1 MRNSNESSPFYK
13 RTSETSKTS
22 RANPYS
28 YTSSNRYRH
37 SRLSSEYFFHA
48 LFEYG
53 LPPDYRYLYDTE
65 RHYQELDYNLV
76 KHKQTH
82 FHITQSQVSDI
93 IRALGNTLEKS
104 NIITLEKLNLLK
116 HKANSEGIPALL
128 QHPFSSRGL
137 LTVRVVDDTL
147 FEIKFS
153 HPVKGRAKGGKSK
166 VLQEDRYLFHIV
178 SPVEQDIVITE
189 LMRTAP
195 LRVKPTEWLDEF
207 MYQQDTTASD
217 FPVRP
222 TITEEYTK
230 LKVRMSES
238 NLMKAIGLVFTQFY
252 PDGLV
257 ESKLESFGKEISS
270 SSKLDSLS
278 SPVEKIQS
286 NQYTVTNPF
295 TIELRM
301 KGYSFRIEVISLN
314 DKYRVITTL
323 EEVLF

>member
-1 MRNSNESSPFYK
+1 MRSPNESSHY
-13 RTSETSKTS
+13 
-22 RANPYS
+22 YS

-48 LFEYG
+48 LFDYG
-53 LPPDYRYLYDTE
+53 LVLDYRNLYDTE
-65 RHYQELDYNLV
+65 RHYQELDYSLV

-82 FHITQSQVSDI
+82 FYITPSQVSDI

-104 NIITLEKLNLLK
+104 DIVNLEKLNVLK

-128 QHPFSSRGL
+128 QHQFSSRGL

-153 HPVKGRAKGGKSK
+153 HPVRGRAKGGKTK

-178 SPVEQDIVITE
+178 TPVEQDIVITE
-189 LMRTAP
+189 LLRTAA
-195 LRVKPTEWLDEF
+195 LRIKPIEWVSEF
-207 MYQQDTTASD
+207 MFQQDTTASD

-222 TITEEYTK
+222 TTTEDNTK

-252 PDGLV
+252 PESLV
-257 ESKLESFGKEISS
+257 ESKLASFRSE
-270 SSKLDSLS
+270 
-278 SPVEKIQS
+278 IQS
-286 NQYTVTNPF
+286 KDYTVTNPF
-295 TIELRM
+295 ITELRM
-301 KGYSFRIEVISLN
+301 KGYSFKIEVISLN
-314 DKYRVITTL
+314 DKYRVMTTL

>member
-1 MRNSNESSPFYK
+1 MRSPNESNRY
-13 RTSETSKTS
+13 
-22 RANPYS
+22 YS

-53 LPPDYRYLYDTE
+53 LVLDYRFLYDTE

-82 FHITQSQVSDI
+82 FYITQSQVSDI

-104 NIITLEKLNLLK
+104 DIVNLEKLNVLK

-128 QHPFSSRGL
+128 QHQFSSRGL
-137 LTVRVVDDTL
+137 LTLRVVDDTL

-153 HPVKGRAKGGKSK
+153 HPVRGRAKGGRTK
-166 VLQEDRYLFHIV
+166 VLLEDRYLFHLV
-178 SPVEQDIVITE
+178 TPVEQDIVITE
-189 LMRTAP
+189 LQRTAL
-195 LRVKPTEWLDEF
+195 LRVKPIEWLSEF
-207 MYQQDTTASD
+207 MFQQDTTSND

-222 TITEEYTK
+222 TTTEEHTK
-230 LKVRMSES
+230 LKVRMTES
-238 NLMKAIGLVFTQFY
+238 NLMKAISLVFTQFY
-252 PDGLV
+252 SESLV
-257 ESKLESFGKEISS
+257 ESKLESFKTE
-270 SSKLDSLS
+270 
-278 SPVEKIQS
+278 IQS
-286 NQYTVTNPF
+286 KDYTVTNPF

-314 DKYRVITTL
+314 DLSGVAKPNHQYRVVVTL

>member
-1 MRNSNESSPFYK
+1 MRYPNESKSHCSPQK
-13 RTSETSKTS
+13 R
-22 RANPYS
+22 NYYS

-53 LPPDYRYLYDTE
+53 LVLDYRFLYDTE

-82 FHITQSQVSDI
+82 FYITPSQVSDI

-104 NIITLEKLNLLK
+104 DIVNLEKLNVLK
-116 HKANSEGIPALL
+116 HKAYSEGIPALL
-128 QHPFSSRGL
+128 QHQFSSRGL
-137 LTVRVVDDTL
+137 LTVRVVNDTL

-153 HPVKGRAKGGKSK
+153 HPVRGRAKGGKTK
-166 VLQEDRYLFHIV
+166 VLLEDRYLFHIV
-178 SPVEQDIVITE
+178 TPVEQDIAITE
-189 LMRTAP
+189 LLRTDA
-195 LRVKPTEWLDEF
+195 LRIKPIEWVSEF
-207 MYQQDTTASD
+207 MFQQDTASND

-222 TITEEYTK
+222 TTTEEHTK
-230 LKVRMSES
+230 LK
-238 NLMKAIGLVFTQFY
+238 AISLVFTQFY
-252 PDGLV
+252 PESLV
-257 ESKLESFGKEISS
+257 ESKLASFRNE
-270 SSKLDSLS
+270 
-278 SPVEKIQS
+278 IQS
-286 NQYTVTNPF
+286 KDYTVTNPF

-314 DKYRVITTL
+314 DKYRTMVTL

>member
-1 MRNSNESSPFYK
+1 MRYPNESNY
-13 RTSETSKTS
+13 
-22 RANPYS
+22 YS

-48 LFEYG
+48 LFDYG
-53 LPPDYRYLYDTE
+53 LVLDYRNLYDTE
-65 RHYQELDYNLV
+65 RHYQELDYKLV

-82 FHITQSQVSDI
+82 FYITQPQVSDI

-104 NIITLEKLNLLK
+104 DIVNLEKLSVLK

-128 QHPFSSRGL
+128 QHQFSSRGL

-153 HPVKGRAKGGKSK
+153 HPVRGRAKGGKTK
-166 VLQEDRYLFHIV
+166 VLLEDRYLFH
-178 SPVEQDIVITE
+178 IVITE
-189 LMRTAP
+189 LMRTAA
-195 LRVKPTEWLDEF
+195 LRIKPIEWVSEF
-207 MYQQDTTASD
+207 MFQQDTTSND

-222 TITEEYTK
+222 TTTEENTK
-230 LKVRMSES
+230 LKVRMAES

-252 PDGLV
+252 PEHLV
-257 ESKLESFGKEISS
+257 ETKLESFKTE
-270 SSKLDSLS
+270 
-278 SPVEKIQS
+278 IQS
-286 NQYTVTNPF
+286 KDYTVTNPF

-314 DKYRVITTL
+314 DLSGVGKPNHQYRTMVTL

>member
-1 MRNSNESSPFYK
+1 MRSPNESNRY
-13 RTSETSKTS
+13 
-22 RANPYS
+22 YS

-53 LPPDYRYLYDTE
+53 LVLDYRFLYDTE

-82 FHITQSQVSDI
+82 FYITQSQVSDI

-104 NIITLEKLNLLK
+104 DIVNLEKLNVLK

-128 QHPFSSRGL
+128 QHQFSSRGL
-137 LTVRVVDDTL
+137 LTVRVVNDTL

-153 HPVKGRAKGGKSK
+153 HPVKGRAKGGKTK
-166 VLQEDRYLFHIV
+166 VLLEDRYLFHIV

-189 LMRTAP
+189 LLRTAA
-195 LRVKPTEWLDEF
+195 LRIKPIEWVSEF
-207 MYQQDTTASD
+207 MFQQDTTSND

-230 LKVRMSES
+230 LKVRMTES
-238 NLMKAIGLVFTQFY
+238 NLMKAITLVFTQFY
-252 PDGLV
+252 PESLV
-257 ESKLESFGKEISS
+257 ESKLESFRKEISS
-270 SSKLDSLS
+270 SSLLGSLS

-286 NQYTVTNPF
+286 KDYTVTNPF

-314 DKYRVITTL
+314 DLSGVAKPNHQYRVVVTL

>member
-1 MRNSNESSPFYK
+1 MRSPNESNRY
-13 RTSETSKTS
+13 
-22 RANPYS
+22 YS

-53 LPPDYRYLYDTE
+53 LVLDYRFLYDTE

-82 FHITQSQVSDI
+82 FYITQSQVSDI

-104 NIITLEKLNLLK
+104 DIVNLEKLNVLK

-128 QHPFSSRGL
+128 QHQFSSRGL
-137 LTVRVVDDTL
+137 LTLRVVDDTL

-153 HPVKGRAKGGKSK
+153 HPVRGRAKGGRTK
-166 VLQEDRYLFHIV
+166 VLLEDRYLFHIV
-178 SPVEQDIVITE
+178 SPVEQDVIITE
-189 LMRTAP
+189 LMRTAA
-195 LRVKPTEWLDEF
+195 LRVKPIEWVSEF
-207 MYQQDTTASD
+207 MFQQDTTSND

-222 TITEEYTK
+222 TTTEEHTK
-230 LKVRMSES
+230 LKVRMTES
-238 NLMKAIGLVFTQFY
+238 NLMKAISLVFTQFY
-252 PDGLV
+252 PEHLV
-257 ESKLESFGKEISS
+257 ETKLESFKTE
-270 SSKLDSLS
+270 
-278 SPVEKIQS
+278 IQS
-286 NQYTVTNPF
+286 KDYTVTNPF

-314 DKYRVITTL
+314 DLSGVAKPNHQYRVVVTL

>member
-1 MRNSNESSPFYK
+1 MSYSKESNY
-13 RTSETSKTS
+13 
-22 RANPYS
+22 YS

-53 LPPDYRYLYDTE
+53 LPLDYRDLYDTE

-82 FHITQSQVSDI
+82 FYITQSQVSDI

-153 HPVKGRAKGGKSK
+153 HPVRGRAKGGKTK
-166 VLQEDRYLFHIV
+166 TLQEDRYLFHIV
-178 SPVEQDIVITE
+178 SPEEEDIVITE
-189 LMRTAP
+189 LMRTVS
-195 LRVKPTEWLDEF
+195 LRVKPIEWLNEF

-238 NLMKAIGLVFTQFY
+238 NLMKAISLVFNQFY
-252 PDGLV
+252 PEELV
-257 ESKLESFGKEISS
+257 ESKLESFRKEISS

-278 SPVEKIQS
+278 SPVERVQS
-286 NQYTVTNPF
+286 KGHTVTNPF

-301 KGYSFRIEVISLN
+301 KGCSFRIEVINLN
-314 DKYRVITTL
+314 DKYRVIVSL

>member
-1 MRNSNESSPFYK
+1 MRSTRESNY
-13 RTSETSKTS
+13 
-22 RANPYS
+22 YS

-53 LPPDYRYLYDTE
+53 LVLDYRNLYDTE

-82 FHITQSQVSDI
+82 FYITQSQVSDI

-128 QHPFSSRGL
+128 QHQFSSRGL
-137 LTVRVVDDTL
+137 LTVRVVNDTL

-153 HPVKGRAKGGKSK
+153 HPVKGRAKGGKTK

-178 SPVEQDIVITE
+178 SPVEQDVVITE
-189 LMRTAP
+189 LLRTAA
-195 LRVKPTEWLDEF
+195 LRIKPIEWVSEF
-207 MYQQDTTASD
+207 MYQQDTTSND

-222 TITEEYTK
+222 TDTEENIK

-238 NLMKAIGLVFTQFY
+238 NLMKAISLVFTQFY
-252 PDGLV
+252 PESLV
-257 ESKLESFGKEISS
+257 ESKLESFRKEIR
-270 SSKLDSLS
+270 SKD
-278 SPVEKIQS
+278 
-286 NQYTVTNPF
+286 YTVTNPF
-295 TIELRM
+295 ITELRM
-301 KGYSFRIEVISLN
+301 KGYSFRIEVINLN
-314 DKYRVITTL
+314 DKYRVVVTL

>member
-1 MRNSNESSPFYK
+1 MRSPNESKSHY
-13 RTSETSKTS
+13 
-22 RANPYS
+22 YS

-37 SRLSSEYFFHA
+37 SRLSSEYFFHT

-53 LPPDYRYLYDTE
+53 LVLDYRDLYDTE
-65 RHYQELDYNLV
+65 RHYRELDYNLV

-82 FHITQSQVSDI
+82 FYITQSQVSDI

-104 NIITLEKLNLLK
+104 DIVNLEKLNVLK

-128 QHPFSSRGL
+128 QHQFSSRGL
-137 LTVRVVDDTL
+137 LTVRVVNDTL

-153 HPVKGRAKGGKSK
+153 HPVRGRAKGGKTK
-166 VLQEDRYLFHIV
+166 VLLEDRYLFHIV
-178 SPVEQDIVITE
+178 TPVEQDIVITE
-189 LMRTAP
+189 LMRTAA
-195 LRVKPTEWLDEF
+195 LRVKPIEWVSEF
-207 MYQQDTTASD
+207 MFQQDTTSND

-222 TITEEYTK
+222 TTTEECTK

-252 PDGLV
+252 PEHLV
-257 ESKLESFGKEISS
+257 ETKLESFKTE
-270 SSKLDSLS
+270 
-278 SPVEKIQS
+278 IQS
-286 NQYTVTNPF
+286 KDYTVTNPF

>member
-1 MRNSNESSPFYK
+1 MRSPNESNKSNHY
-13 RTSETSKTS
+13 
-22 RANPYS
+22 YS

-53 LPPDYRYLYDTE
+53 LVLDYRNLYDTE
-65 RHYQELDYNLV
+65 RHYQELDYHLV

-82 FHITQSQVSDI
+82 FYITQSQVSDI

-104 NIITLEKLNLLK
+104 DIVNLEKLNVLK

-128 QHPFSSRGL
+128 QHQFSSRGL

-153 HPVKGRAKGGKSK
+153 HPVRGRAKGGKTK
-166 VLQEDRYLFHIV
+166 VLLEDRYLFHLV

-189 LMRTAP
+189 LLRTAA
-195 LRVKPTEWLDEF
+195 LRIKPIEWVSEF
-207 MYQQDTTASD
+207 MFQQDTTSND

-222 TITEEYTK
+222 TTTEEHTK
-230 LKVRMSES
+230 LKVRMTES
-238 NLMKAIGLVFTQFY
+238 NLMKAISLVFTQFY
-252 PDGLV
+252 PESLV
-257 ESKLESFGKEISS
+257 ESKLESFKTELQ
-270 SSKLDSLS
+270 SKD
-278 SPVEKIQS
+278 
-286 NQYTVTNPF
+286 YTVTNPF

-301 KGYSFRIEVISLN
+301 KGYSFRIEVINLN

>member
-1 MRNSNESSPFYK
+1 MSY
-13 RTSETSKTS
+13 
-22 RANPYS
+22 YS

-53 LPPDYRYLYDTE
+53 LVLDYRNLYDTE
-65 RHYQELDYNLV
+65 VVYKELDYNLV

-82 FHITQSQVSDI
+82 FYITPSQVSDI

-104 NIITLEKLNLLK
+104 DIINLEKLNVLK
-116 HKANSEGIPALL
+116 HKAYSEGIPALL
-128 QHPFSSRGL
+128 QHSFTTRGL

-153 HPVKGRAKGGKSK
+153 HPVRGRAKGGRTK
-166 VLQEDRYLFHIV
+166 VLLEDRYLFHIV
-178 SPVEQDIVITE
+178 TPVEQDIIITE
-189 LMRTAP
+189 LMRTAS
-195 LRVKPTEWLDEF
+195 LRVKPIEWLTEF
-207 MYQQDTTASD
+207 MLQQDDTSND

-222 TITEEYTK
+222 ITTEDNTK

-238 NLMKAIGLVFTQFY
+238 NLMKAISLVFTQFY
-252 PDGLV
+252 PEHLV
-257 ESKLESFGKEISS
+257 ESKLESFRKE
-270 SSKLDSLS
+270 
-278 SPVEKIQS
+278 IQS

-295 TIELRM
+295 TMELRM
-301 KGYSFRIEVISLN
+301 KGYSFRIEVINLN
-314 DKYRVITTL
+314 ERYRVIVTL

>member
-1 MRNSNESSPFYK
+1 MRSPKESNKSNHY
-13 RTSETSKTS
+13 
-22 RANPYS
+22 YS

-48 LFEYG
+48 LFDYG
-53 LPPDYRYLYDTE
+53 LVLDYRNLYDTE

-82 FHITQSQVSDI
+82 FYITPSQVSDI

-104 NIITLEKLNLLK
+104 DIVNLEKLTVLK
-116 HKANSEGIPALL
+116 HKAYSEGIPALL
-128 QHPFSSRGL
+128 QHQFSSRGL
-137 LTVRVVDDTL
+137 LTVRVVNDTL

-153 HPVKGRAKGGKSK
+153 HPVRGRAKGGRTK
-166 VLQEDRYLFHIV
+166 VLLEDRYLFHIV

-189 LMRTAP
+189 LQRTAS
-195 LRVKPTEWLDEF
+195 LRVKPIEWVSEF
-207 MYQQDTTASD
+207 MFQQDTASND

-222 TITEEYTK
+222 TTTEEHTE
-230 LKVRMSES
+230 LKVRMTES

-252 PDGLV
+252 PEHLV
-257 ESKLESFGKEISS
+257 ETKLESFKTE
-270 SSKLDSLS
+270 
-278 SPVEKIQS
+278 IQS
-286 NQYTVTNPF
+286 KDYTVTNPF

-301 KGYSFRIEVISLN
+301 KGHSFRIEVISLN
-314 DKYRVITTL
+314 DKYRTMVTL

>member
-1 MRNSNESSPFYK
+1 MRNSKESNHY
-13 RTSETSKTS
+13 
-22 RANPYS
+22 YS
-28 YTSSNRYRH
+28 YPSSNRYRH

-53 LPPDYRYLYDTE
+53 LVLDYRNLYDTE

-82 FHITQSQVSDI
+82 FYITQSQVSDI

-104 NIITLEKLNLLK
+104 DIINLEKLSVLK
-116 HKANSEGIPALL
+116 HKAYSEGIPALL
-128 QHPFSSRGL
+128 QHQFSSRGL
-137 LTVRVVDDTL
+137 LTVRVVNDTL

-153 HPVKGRAKGGKSK
+153 HPVRGRAKGGKTK
-166 VLQEDRYLFHIV
+166 VLLEDRYLFNIV
-178 SPVEQDIVITE
+178 TPVEQDVIITE
-189 LMRTAP
+189 LMRTAS
-195 LRVKPTEWLDEF
+195 LRVKPIEWVSEF
-207 MYQQDTTASD
+207 MFQQDTTSND

-222 TITEEYTK
+222 ATTEEHTK

-252 PDGLV
+252 PESLV
-257 ESKLESFGKEISS
+257 EAKLESFKTE
-270 SSKLDSLS
+270 
-278 SPVEKIQS
+278 IQS
-286 NQYTVTNPF
+286 KDYTVTNPF

>member
-1 MRNSNESSPFYK
+1 MRSPNESKSHY
-13 RTSETSKTS
+13 
-22 RANPYS
+22 YS

-53 LPPDYRYLYDTE
+53 LVLDYRNLYDTE

-82 FHITQSQVSDI
+82 FYITQSQVSDI
-93 IRALGNTLEKS
+93 IRALGNTLDKS
-104 NIITLEKLNLLK
+104 DIVNLEKLNVLK
-116 HKANSEGIPALL
+116 HKAYSEGIPALL
-128 QHPFSSRGL
+128 QHQFSSRGL
-137 LTVRVVDDTL
+137 LTVRVVNDTL

-153 HPVKGRAKGGKSK
+153 HPVRGRAKGGRTK
-166 VLQEDRYLFHIV
+166 VLLEDRYLFHIV

-189 LMRTAP
+189 LLRTAA
-195 LRVKPTEWLDEF
+195 LRIKPIEWVSEF
-207 MYQQDTTASD
+207 MFQQDTTSND

-222 TITEEYTK
+222 ATTEEHTK
-230 LKVRMSES
+230 LKARMTES
-238 NLMKAIGLVFTQFY
+238 NLMKAISLVFTQFY
-252 PDGLV
+252 PEHLV
-257 ESKLESFGKEISS
+257 ETKLESFKTELQ
-270 SSKLDSLS
+270 SKD
-278 SPVEKIQS
+278 
-286 NQYTVTNPF
+286 YTVTNPF

-314 DKYRVITTL
+314 DLSGVAKPNHQYRVVVTL

>member
-1 MRNSNESSPFYK
+1 MRYPNESKSYYSPQK
-13 RTSETSKTS
+13 RGEY
-22 RANPYS
+22 YS

-53 LPPDYRYLYDTE
+53 LVLDYRNLYDTE

-82 FHITQSQVSDI
+82 FYITQSQVSDI

-104 NIITLEKLNLLK
+104 DIINLEKLNVLR

-128 QHPFSSRGL
+128 QHQFSSRGL

-153 HPVKGRAKGGKSK
+153 HPVRGRAKGGKTK
-166 VLQEDRYLFHIV
+166 VLLEDRYLFHIV
-178 SPVEQDIVITE
+178 TPVEQDIAITE
-189 LMRTAP
+189 LMRTAA
-195 LRVKPTEWLDEF
+195 LRIKPIEWVTEF
-207 MYQQDTTASD
+207 MFQQDTTSND

-222 TITEEYTK
+222 TTTEEHTK
-230 LKVRMSES
+230 LKVRMTEE
-238 NLMKAIGLVFTQFY
+238 NLMKAISLVFTQFY
-252 PDGLV
+252 PESLV
-257 ESKLESFGKEISS
+257 ESKLESFKTE
-270 SSKLDSLS
+270 
-278 SPVEKIQS
+278 IQS
-286 NQYTVTNPF
+286 KDYTVTNPF

-314 DKYRVITTL
+314 DKYRLITTL

>member
-1 MRNSNESSPFYK
+1 MRSPNESNRY
-13 RTSETSKTS
+13 
-22 RANPYS
+22 YS

-53 LPPDYRYLYDTE
+53 LVLDYRFLYDTE

-82 FHITQSQVSDI
+82 FYITQSQVSDI

-104 NIITLEKLNLLK
+104 DIVNLEKLNVLK

-128 QHPFSSRGL
+128 QHQFSSRGL
-137 LTVRVVDDTL
+137 LTLRVVDGTL

-153 HPVKGRAKGGKSK
+153 HPVRGRAKGGRTK
-166 VLQEDRYLFHIV
+166 VLLEDRYLFHIV
-178 SPVEQDIVITE
+178 SPVEQDVIITE
-189 LMRTAP
+189 LMRTAA
-195 LRVKPTEWLDEF
+195 LRVKPIEWVSEF
-207 MYQQDTTASD
+207 MFQQDTTSND

-222 TITEEYTK
+222 TTTEEHTK
-230 LKVRMSES
+230 LKVRMTES
-238 NLMKAIGLVFTQFY
+238 NLMKAISLVFTQFY
-252 PDGLV
+252 PESLV
-257 ESKLESFGKEISS
+257 ESKLESFKTE
-270 SSKLDSLS
+270 
-278 SPVEKIQS
+278 IQS
-286 NQYTVTNPF
+286 KDYTVTNPF

-314 DKYRVITTL
+314 DLSGVAKPNHQYRVVVTL